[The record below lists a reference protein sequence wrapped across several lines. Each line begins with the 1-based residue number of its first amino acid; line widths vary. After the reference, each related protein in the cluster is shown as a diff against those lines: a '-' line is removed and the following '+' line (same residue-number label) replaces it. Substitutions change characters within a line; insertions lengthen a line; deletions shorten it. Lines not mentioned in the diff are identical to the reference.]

1 MKMTLTESRKIKFLF
16 EESNGVLTE
25 GIMDN
30 IKNSIKKRFSRKDT
44 EEIKQSLSDNLGID
58 ENS

>member
-44 EEIKQSLSDNLGID
+44 EEIKQSLSDNLGY
-58 ENS
+58 